1 MLGDRYPGG
10 LDWLERRLDDI
21 ETGRADLW
29 QVRGGRRTLGWAIVT
44 PKGLH
49 QVKLSTFYIAAGV
62 RGLGLGRKLLGAVV
76 ADWQR
81 RDILS
86 AHVTVDES
94 DAVTRNFFEA
104 HGFNLLPGSSRA
116 YGERFDKAYVLA
128 LDAPVFTGRLAL
140 AAACPS

>member
-29 QVRGGRRTLGWAIVT
+29 QVCEDRRTLGWAIVT

-62 RGLGLGRKLLGAVV
+62 RGLGLGSKLLGALVT
-76 ADWQR
+76 DWQR

-86 AHVTVDES
+86 AHVTVDEGDFATCS
-94 DAVTRNFFEA
+94 FFEVQ
-104 HGFNLLPGSSRA
+104 GFTPLPGSSRA
-116 YGERFDKAYVLA
+116 YGERFDKAYTLA
-128 LDAPVFTGRLAL
+128 LDAPIVTGRLAP
-140 AAACPS
+140 AVACPN